1 MADGTTPARH
11 RPRKAVR
18 KAERLQRPGM
28 VWAGITL
35 HAKLDAP
42 EDARGSNPCDRARA
56 QKARRKAA
64 TGQRRGAEKIALVEK
79 ILPDGSSRRAHRISG
94 SRPLD
99 KHQGPEMT
107 AEQKHALRE
116 KFETQLEKA
125 ATGSRKAM
133 ELRFRILLLDRGDY
147 VGGINPKTLNCRND
161 GNVYNYARYF
171 CRFYDAGVARSEQD
185 LCKANRPAALEVA
198 RSYAAAAAVSQRVKG
213 VPYKDLPATKQL
225 RLVERLSGNL
235 MHGFDDF
242 VKCLDAERRAAA
254 PRSPSYDY

>member
-1 MADGTTPARH
+1 
-11 RPRKAVR
+11 
-18 KAERLQRPGM
+18 M
-28 VWAGITL
+28 VWTGITL

-42 EDARGSNPCDRARA
+42 DEARGSKACGRDRA

-64 TGQRRGAEKIALVEK
+64 TGIRRGAEQIALVEK
-79 ILPDGSSRRAHRISG
+79 ILPDGSSRRGHRISG
-94 SRPLD
+94 SRPLH

-107 AEQKHALRE
+107 TEQKHALRE
-116 KFETQLEKA
+116 KFEAQLENA
-125 ATGSRKAM
+125 TTGSRKAM

-147 VGGINPKTLNCRND
+147 VGGVNPKTLNCRND

-185 LCKANRPAALEVA
+185 LCRANRPAALEVA

-225 RLVERLSGNL
+225 RLVERLSANL

-242 VKCLDAERRAAA
+242 VKCLDAERRARAAA
-254 PRSPSYDY
+254 PRSPSYDYQPGSGIAPP